1 MEEKL
6 LLDLILEC
14 INQITSKCGS
24 STDIVKKV
32 RSRARSIPS
41 YSFTKGLVYS
51 LVYIASRSSKDLVEI
66 GLKAQKC
73 EDVINEIIMKKEVGN
88 EEKSY
93 AIYGAILLYIAK
105 ELNIVNG
112 NRFDDIICDITK
124 SPVAEIKMWSVLDW
138 FKRFAEAYIRERE

>member
-1 MEEKL
+1 MNEEL
-6 LLDLILEC
+6 LHSILEC
-14 INQITSKCGS
+14 INQITSKYGS
-24 STDIVKKV
+24 STDIARKI
-32 RSRARSIPS
+32 RSRARSIPA

-73 EDVINEIIMKKEVGN
+73 EEIIVKIMEDKMSN

-105 ELNIVNG
+105 KLNIVKG
-112 NRFDDIICDITK
+112 EGFDEIICDITR

-138 FKRFAEAYIRERE
+138 FKRFTEAYIHERE